1 MLPSKY
7 TQASCFTCHESQPI
21 VDGGDKLTLGLNLIS
36 KSGCNSCHYIESYP
50 KQNNAGPPLTHLHEK
65 LDKEWVSKWIKNPQS
80 FRFNTWMP
88 HFFNQDNN
96 SSPEMIMRNNSEIYA
111 MTEYLFN
118 VNENKKNNSSKY
130 LGNVTSGEEL
140 FSKVGC
146 MGCHVVNNDNK
157 DYKHKNL
164 PYEPLV
170 SEHGYDIAEM
180 DRYELLKNQGPNLI
194 GIGSKADAEWI
205 YNWIKDPSK
214 YYPETRMPN
223 LRLSHNEATDITAY
237 LLTLKNTEFEE
248 SASIGYDKNQ
258 INEIAKGWMLKSYPE
273 VDALSK
279 LKNMTESDII
289 HYVGNKSINYYGC
302 YTCHSID
309 GFEKAKPI
317 GTELTTEGSKPLDKL
332 DFGHIHSIGHNN
344 YSWFEQKL
352 ANPRIFDKGRIV
364 SSEDKL
370 RMPNF
375 YFTPGEIEAITTA
388 ILGFNSNK
396 YSDAMLIE
404 NVVDDKNVFKGY
416 SLIQK
421 YNCQGCHIIDDFGG
435 QIAEVIGYPEY
446 SPPNLNTQGLKT
458 QPDWLFRFF
467 KHPTVIRPNLQVRM
481 PSFSLSDDDWN
492 SIIKAFQHMENRS
505 FAFESELNIN
515 TKSSEFKAGSKLH
528 EFGACNNCHF
538 YGETK
543 PIQTAATWA
552 PNLAMTKDRL
562 RYEWVIEWLKDPQK
576 IMPGT
581 KMPAPYLPTLEL
593 LEAEGAVDTW
603 GKYLIE
609 LNGDTDAMLQG
620 ITDYVFNIKGKT
632 DISDIVKE
640 YFKVNGY
647 NFDSGEEEDD
657 WDDEW

>member
-1 MLPSKY
+1 M
-7 TQASCFTCHESQPI
+7 
-21 VDGGDKLTLGLNLIS
+21 
-36 KSGCNSCHYIESYP
+36 
-50 KQNNAGPPLTHLHEK
+50 
-65 LDKEWVSKWIKNPQS
+65 
-80 FRFNTWMP
+80 
-88 HFFNQDNN
+88 
-96 SSPEMIMRNNSEIYA
+96 
-111 MTEYLFN
+111 
-118 VNENKKNNSSKY
+118 
-130 LGNVTSGEEL
+130 TSGEEL

-237 LLTLKNTEFEE
+237 LFTLKNSEFQE
-248 SASIGYDKNQ
+248 SASIEYDKNQ
-258 INEIAKGWMLKSYPE
+258 INEIAKGWMMKSYPE

-467 KHPTVIRPNLQVRM
+467 KHLTVIRPNLQVRM

-492 SIIKAFQHMENRS
+492 SIIKALQHMENRS
-505 FAFESELNIN
+505 FALESEVNIN
-515 TKSSEFKAGSKLH
+515 T
-528 EFGACNNCHF
+528 
-538 YGETK
+538 
-543 PIQTAATWA
+543 
-552 PNLAMTKDRL
+552 
-562 RYEWVIEWLKDPQK
+562 
-576 IMPGT
+576 
-581 KMPAPYLPTLEL
+581 
-593 LEAEGAVDTW
+593 
-603 GKYLIE
+603 
-609 LNGDTDAMLQG
+609 
-620 ITDYVFNIKGKT
+620 
-632 DISDIVKE
+632 
-640 YFKVNGY
+640 
-647 NFDSGEEEDD
+647 
-657 WDDEW
+657 